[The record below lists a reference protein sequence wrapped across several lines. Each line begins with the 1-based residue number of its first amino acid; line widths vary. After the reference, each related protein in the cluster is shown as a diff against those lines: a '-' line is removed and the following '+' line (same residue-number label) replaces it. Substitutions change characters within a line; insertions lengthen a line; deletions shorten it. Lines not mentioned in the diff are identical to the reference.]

1 MNMKSRNRK
10 IRLGI
15 AAAVLA
21 LALQAGGCQ
30 GAESAGPENTG
41 STALRQEQGKEQ
53 GEKIWQSQEKI
64 TEAKESDQQEPEQ
77 AEESGRQEPG
87 QAEDDSQQ
95 EPEQTEDD
103 SPQEPGQAEDDSP
116 QEPEQTE
123 ESGRQEPGQAE
134 ENSQQEPGQA
144 EDDSQSEPEGDA
156 EKIDRQARAF
166 AEEKLASMTLEEK
179 IAQMFFITPDALT
192 GVQATVQAGE
202 ITKSSFSRYPVGGL
216 VFFES
221 NIQSPQQIIQ
231 MNQRLTEISRE
242 RVGVI
247 PFLGVDE
254 EGGTVLRIADNP
266 QFAQEDV
273 GNMSEIGSAGDP
285 EIAYETGRTLGA
297 YLSEYGFNVDFA
309 PVADLWNNPENQ
321 VVKYR
326 SFGSDSVLVSEM
338 VARETIGLQEYGISA
353 ALKHFPG
360 HGSTAGDSHKGAAV
374 SLRTEEELAAE
385 EYQVFQAGI
394 EAGAEFVLAGHI
406 SFPNIE
412 SQDIPATLSYHF
424 LTEVLRDQLGFQG
437 IVITDAMNMAAIA
450 NFYTSA
456 DAAVAAVKAGVDMI
470 LMPVDFEN
478 AYRGL
483 LQAVQSGEISE
494 NRINDSVK
502 RILVVKYKKMSE

>member
-53 GEKIWQSQEKI
+53 GEKIWQSQEEI

-87 QAEDDSQQ
+87 QAEHDSQQ

-103 SPQEPGQAEDDSP
+103 SPQEP
-116 QEPEQTE
+116 EQTE
-123 ESGRQEPGQAE
+123 ESGR
-134 ENSQQEPGQA
+134 QEPGQA